1 MDVRRRK
8 ALKTLLGVGAISSL
22 LGASILTTNLL
33 TQRHVEVVEQIINR
47 TIVQQ
52 PINQTQVTEQVQQYN
67 TYTTNYWDADVVV
80 YTKDGNYYAVSHDG
94 TTICTGS
101 PTACIQEAINALPT
115 MTYSPYSGV
124 TVTAPVGKILIRR
137 GTYNITQTITIPP
150 GSIISIVGESAGAAV
165 QWGGY
170 NATVI
175 NYNSGSSGNHLL
187 YVPKGNYSYPFTK
200 LWLENLT
207 FFFSGSVN
215 NAYAL
220 YLQASTAV
228 LRGIQV
234 NCSGG
239 VSGIML
245 NGEGLEDTYEL
256 DNVQVGGCYYGVYG
270 NQEFGDFYNF
280 EATSNYYGLYIAWQ
294 GMFKVGG
301 IHSYHAFD
309 NVIDIYVTGSGVPIY
324 IAQMMLE
331 HGSPQTTPVVYT
343 NGRRLIIGSLTF
355 TPYNWNVVQYAF
367 DNFSNVTLLS
377 GMAVCH
383 NPLTILLTR
392 NSGVATFSGNGST
405 TQFTIAHGLATTPS
419 KVIVIPQSAGA
430 AGSFYVTADST
441 YIYVNYI
448 TAPPSGTNNVVLW
461 WYAEV

>member
-1 MDVRRRK
+1 MDERRRK

-22 LGASILTTNLL
+22 VGASILTTNLL
-33 TQRHVEVVEQIINR
+33 TQRHVEVVEQIINK

-80 YTKDGNYYAVSHDG
+80 YTQNGNYYAVSHDG

-150 GSIISIVGESAGAAV
+150 GSIISIIGESAGAAV

-187 YVPKGNYSYPFTK
+187 YVPIGNYSYPFTK

-220 YLQASTAV
+220 YLQAFTAV

-245 NGEGLEDTYEL
+245 GGGDLEDTYEL
-256 DNVQVGGCYYGVYG
+256 DNVQVGGCYYGVYAG
-270 NQEFGDFYNF
+270 QGFGDFYNF
-280 EATSNYYGLYIAWQ
+280 EATSNYYGLYVAWQ
-294 GMFKVGG
+294 GMFKMGG
-301 IHSYHAFD
+301 IHSYHAFN
-309 NVIDIYVTGSGVPIY
+309 NVYDIYVTGAGMPIY
-324 IAQMMLE
+324 IANMMLE
-331 HGSPQTTPVVYT
+331 HSGIPPNTPVVT
-343 NGRRLIIGSLTF
+343 NGRRLIIGDLTF
-355 TPYNWNVVQYAF
+355 TPNNWNVITSAF

-377 GMAVCH
+377 NGAYSYNNTV
-383 NPLTILLTR
+383 LLVR
-392 NSGVATFSGNGST
+392 NGGTATFSGNGST

-419 KVIVIPQSAGA
+419 KVIVVPQSADA
-430 AGSFYVTADST
+430 VGSFYVTADST